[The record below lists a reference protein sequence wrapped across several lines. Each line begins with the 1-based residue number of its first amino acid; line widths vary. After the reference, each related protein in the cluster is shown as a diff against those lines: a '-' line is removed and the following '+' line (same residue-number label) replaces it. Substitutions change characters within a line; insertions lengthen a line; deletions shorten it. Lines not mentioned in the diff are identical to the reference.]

1 MITINRFLFLLCL
14 LTVCFACNPGPT
26 EENEVRSAAMYD
38 ATASLPY
45 TVKMTYEHDKEAFT
59 QGLVFHDNKV
69 FESTGTE
76 GSWIAEV
83 NLENGQQDKKV
94 VLDPQ
99 YFGEGITILNN
110 KVYQLTWRNKQ
121 GFIYDVESFRQI
133 GHFNYDSE
141 GWGITTDQQYLIMS
155 DGTEK
160 LYYLDTLTFRTH
172 KTLSIKEKG
181 LKVEKLNELEYINGY
196 IFANQW
202 ETNYILKIDPRT
214 QEVVAR
220 LDLSSLAA
228 KIKRNYPEAD
238 VLNGIA
244 YNPATG
250 DILVTG
256 KRWPRSYLLR
266 LETLME

>member
-1 MITINRFLFLLCL
+1 MKIVNRFLFLLWL
-14 LTVCFACNPGPT
+14 ILGCFACNPEAK
-26 EENEVRSAAMYD
+26 EEEKEVRSAAINT
-38 ATASLPY
+38 AAASLPY
-45 TVKMTYEHDKEAFT
+45 TIKMTYEHDAEAFT
-59 QGLVFHDNKV
+59 QGLVFHGNKV

-83 NLENGQQDKKV
+83 NLENGLQNKKV
-94 VLDPQ
+94 VLDPE

-110 KVYQLTWRNKQ
+110 KVYQLTWRHKH
-121 GFIYDVESFRQI
+121 GFIYDVETFRQI

-141 GWGITTDQQYLIMS
+141 GWGITTDQKHLIMS
-155 DGTEK
+155 DGTNK
-160 LYYLDTLTFRTH
+160 LYYLDTLTFKPQ
-172 KTLSIKEKG
+172 KTLAIKDNG
-181 LKVEKLNELEYINGY
+181 MKVEKLNELEYINGY

-202 ETNYILKIDPRT
+202 ETNYILKINPQT
-214 QEVVAR
+214 EQVVGR

-228 KIKRNYPEAD
+228 EIKRNHPEAD

-256 KRWPRSYLLR
+256 KRWPKSYLISLHN
-266 LETLME
+266 